1 MSQAGLIDGLQFA
14 RAALE
19 RRGSLGMESL
29 ARLAQMQ
36 GSTEGL
42 EYRLRGGST
51 SNGKACLWISVKG
64 DVRLVCQRCLG
75 SLAVPL
81 EVEAELQLAEDPRE
95 IAQAQDEID
104 RVLASAAMDVA
115 QLVED
120 EVILALP
127 MVPRHEAC
135 LATGA
140 APQTR
145 ASPFDALAALRHDEN
160 RS

>member
-1 MSQAGLIDGLQFA
+1 MWQAGLIDGLHFA

-19 RRGSLGMESL
+19 RRGSLGIESL
-29 ARLAQMQ
+29 PRLAQMQ

-42 EYRLRGGST
+42 EYRLRGGT
-51 SNGKACLWISVKG
+51 AGNGKACLRISVRG

-75 SLAVPL
+75 PLATPL
-81 EVEAELQLAEDPRE
+81 EVEVELQLAEDPRE
-95 IAQAQDEID
+95 IAQAQDDVD
-104 RVLASAAMDVA
+104 RVLASAAMNVA

-135 LATGA
+135 VAAGA
-140 APQTR
+140 PPQTR
-145 ASPFDALAALRHDEN
+145 ASPFDALAALRRGEN